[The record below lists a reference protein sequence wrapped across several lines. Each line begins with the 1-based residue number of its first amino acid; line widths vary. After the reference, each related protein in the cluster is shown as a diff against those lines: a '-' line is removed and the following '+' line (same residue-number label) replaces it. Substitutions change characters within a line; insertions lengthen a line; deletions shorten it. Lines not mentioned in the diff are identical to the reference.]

1 MPKYKELLQSTLS
14 ADVSRLKMISDI
26 FISVFNNKN
35 VNPFIETCQEVNV
48 DSPMQ
53 NRYICENNMFYIF
66 KKLSEYYDSVTYEET
81 KKTLNESVTTEII
94 EQNLDEKYNFSTE
107 NCFFGKHTKK
117 CLDSMIL
124 IKKNEFAIKL
134 VLQQNNN
141 TAETFLDPR
150 LEIVKQKTIL
160 KDFND
165 FLIQFC
171 EFKKNTENDR
181 VFEKLLIKYSRECGH
196 LEKNLATFIK
206 LRYLEI
212 VQTMERSTSTLMD
225 RDLLKQFS
233 LSQSSSPTKTTSI
246 KRSKIESSDS
256 GCNSKDTD
264 DSSDSSIEIFSD
276 IRKQQHQ
283 SSHSTSSTPSNKITN
298 DNNINNNANTKK
310 RKLSTINKEKNK
322 NESVSDENCVF
333 CLISNATHK
342 IISARCNCEVYGH
355 LECWVYHFV

>member
-66 KKLSEYYDSVTYEET
+66 KKLSEYYDSITYEET
-81 KKTLNESVTTEII
+81 KKTLNESVSTEII
-94 EQNLDEKYNFSTE
+94 EQNSEEKYNFSTE
-107 NCFFGKHTKK
+107 KCFFGKHTKK

-124 IKKNEFAIKL
+124 AKKNEFVIKL
-134 VLQQNNN
+134 ALQQNNN
-141 TAETFLDPR
+141 STESFLNPK

-212 VQTMERSTSTLMD
+212 VETMERSTSTFMD

-233 LSQSSSPTKTTSI
+233 LSQSSSPSKSTSL
-246 KRSKIESSDS
+246 KRSKNDSSDS

-276 IRKQQHQ
+276 IRQQQ

-298 DNNINNNANTKK
+298 NNDNDNNDNDNNANTKK
-310 RKLSTINKEKNK
+310 RKFSTTNNIKNK
-322 NESVSDENCVF
+322 NESVSEENCVF
-333 CLISNATHK
+333 CLMSNATHK

-355 LECWVYHFV
+355 LECWV